1 MKLIN
6 QNWKTA
12 YAASAK
18 RGKIRGKR
26 TPVIGYELIHVYHVT
41 QNAPCQF
48 KFFKAEQVSDV
59 NLKTRKKRLISL
71 WRTPKICVF
80 NFRYFWRVTK
90 ICSTLLG
97 LLAQAHYGK
106 TGQ

>member
-59 NLKTRKKRLISL
+59 KPQNSQET
-71 WRTPKICVF
+71 F
-80 NFRYFWRVTK
+80 NFSLTHSKDLR
-90 ICSTLLG
+90 I
-97 LLAQAHYGK
+97 
-106 TGQ
+106 